1 MGFSS
6 NIHDVNMEQCVLAAL
21 MTTALS
27 LETIGQELDAECF
40 YSDRHQQIYKAIVEL
55 SESNC
60 PYDVVMVSNYL
71 KGKNVLH
78 LMGGEEYLIQLM
90 QDAPSS
96 FYNAESYVTQLNKL
110 KTHRRIEQI
119 GLRIAAMAKDTTLPD
134 VFVEAENLL
143 GQVDK
148 TDDAD
153 MGASFGS
160 ALDSALEQMIDKFE
174 KQSRDETTGVK
185 FNLKTLDEM
194 LGTVQNGHFCVVGG
208 RPGSGKS
215 TLAQMMAIDTAML
228 KKEGV
233 LFISAE
239 MDKETLSNRMFSSL
253 SSIPYNNL
261 HNATLY
267 DGLLKE
273 YANYKQVYSNLPIWI
288 EPKQK
293 PSISEV
299 RAYARRA
306 KRRFAKAGTKLG
318 CIIVDYLQLVR
329 DPSKKDRFQEVGSI
343 SRELKSMAKEFECP
357 VVALVQLNRESE
369 KGKKPK
375 ASDIKE
381 SGQIEQDADQIILV
395 NPLTDDKTLQPLG
408 VTELI
413 IAKNRHGKRGS
424 VRVQEFLDVCKF
436 KAIEVAAE

>member
-27 LETIGQELDAECF
+27 LETIGQELDVECF

-60 PYDVVMVSNYL
+60 PYDVVMVSNHL

-96 FYNAESYVTQLNKL
+96 FYNAESYITQLNKL

-148 TDDAD
+148 ADDAD

-160 ALDSALEQMIDKFE
+160 ALDSALEQMIDKFD
-174 KQSRDETTGVK
+174 KQSRHETTGVK

-273 YANYKQVYSNLPIWI
+273 YANYKQVYSDLPIWI

-306 KRRFAKAGTKLG
+306 KRRFSKMGTKLG

-413 IAKNRHGKRGS
+413 IAKNRHGKRGN

-436 KAIEVAAE
+436 KAIEVTAE

>member
-60 PYDVVMVSNYL
+60 PYDVVMVSNHL

-96 FYNAESYVTQLNKL
+96 FYNAESYITQLNKL

-160 ALDSALEQMIDKFE
+160 ALDSALEQMIDKFD
-174 KQSRDETTGVK
+174 KQSRHETTGVK

-273 YANYKQVYSNLPIWI
+273 YANYKQVYSDLP
-288 EPKQK
+288 
-293 PSISEV
+293 
-299 RAYARRA
+299 
-306 KRRFAKAGTKLG
+306 
-318 CIIVDYLQLVR
+318 
-329 DPSKKDRFQEVGSI
+329 
-343 SRELKSMAKEFECP
+343 
-357 VVALVQLNRESE
+357 
-369 KGKKPK
+369 
-375 ASDIKE
+375 
-381 SGQIEQDADQIILV
+381 
-395 NPLTDDKTLQPLG
+395 
-408 VTELI
+408 
-413 IAKNRHGKRGS
+413 
-424 VRVQEFLDVCKF
+424 
-436 KAIEVAAE
+436 